1 MVHKISK
8 PSLERP
14 GDEKLIQKPTTTKTE
29 RNKNVLTNMV
39 IISRGTGQRYDL
51 AAVVWGA

>member
-14 GDEKLIQKPTTTKTE
+14 DDDKLIQKPTTTKTE
-29 RNKNVLTNMV
+29 RNKNVLTNLV
-39 IISRGTGQRYDL
+39 IWGIGRRYDL
-51 AAVVWGA
+51 VWGA

>member
-14 GDEKLIQKPTTTKTE
+14 DDDKLIQNPTTAKTE
-29 RNKNVLTNMV
+29 RNKNVLTNLV
-39 IISRGTGQRYDL
+39 IWGIGRQYDL
-51 AAVVWGA
+51 VWGA